1 MSGGGQ
7 IPFAALEFAI
17 RLSSEAS
24 EVYCRDSPTNASAA
38 TSSHLQHASLAWM
51 TSQLA
56 STIAMG
62 LAQSSNH
69 CGSFSFRVL
78 FLGIGQTA
86 KDVGRFDLRSGREL
100 CYSSCLFAEHG
111 NSPAAPRTEWVTQPM
126 TREKILS
133 NNPPADDDD
142 PHLRPTRLSE
152 MVGQRDVIERLQVAI
167 DATRKRKDVLGHVLF
182 DGPPGLGKT
191 TFAYCIPNE
200 LGVPIDFLS
209 GPSLKAPKD
218 LVASLTNLRKN
229 QVLFIDEI
237 HRTPKAV
244 EEYLYTAMEDFRID
258 IVVGEGVNAR
268 THNFK
273 LQPFTL
279 IGATTRAGM
288 LTGPLRDRFQI
299 REHLDFYT
307 IQELTD
313 IVNRNA
319 RKFKIEIE
327 PKAAAEIANR
337 SRSTPRVA
345 NNRLRWV
352 RDYAQSRADGVITLK
367 VAQAALQMAEID
379 ILGLDRLDR
388 KYLDTLIRVCLGGPT
403 GIEAIAATMNS
414 SSDTLEDDVEPFLLR
429 KELILRT
436 SHGRIATPK
445 AFEHLNLPPPSQNQ
459 LFG

>member
-1 MSGGGQ
+1 
-7 IPFAALEFAI
+7 
-17 RLSSEAS
+17 
-24 EVYCRDSPTNASAA
+24 
-38 TSSHLQHASLAWM
+38 
-51 TSQLA
+51 
-56 STIAMG
+56 
-62 LAQSSNH
+62 
-69 CGSFSFRVL
+69 
-78 FLGIGQTA
+78 
-86 KDVGRFDLRSGREL
+86 
-100 CYSSCLFAEHG
+100 
-111 NSPAAPRTEWVTQPM
+111 M

-133 NNPPADDDD
+133 NNPPPEEDD
-142 PHLRPTRLSE
+142 PHLRPHRLSE
-152 MVGQRDVIERLQVAI
+152 MVGQRDVIARLQVAI
-167 DATRKRKDVLGHVLF
+167 DAAQKRQDTLGHILF

-218 LVASLTNLRKN
+218 LVASLTNLRKH

-279 IGATTRAGM
+279 IGATTRSGM

-307 IQELTD
+307 IEELTD

-319 RKFKIEIE
+319 RKLNIEID
-327 PKAAAEIANR
+327 PDAAIEIANR

-352 RDYAQSRADGVITLK
+352 RDYAQSRADGVITMQ
-367 VAQAALQMAEID
+367 VAKDALEMAQID
-379 ILGLDRLDR
+379 TMGLDRLDK
-388 KYLDTLIRVCLGGPT
+388 KYMETLIRVCMGGPT
-403 GIEAIAATMNS
+403 GVESIAATMNS
-414 SSDTLEDDVEPFLLR
+414 SADTLEDDVEPYLLR
-429 KELILRT
+429 SELVLRT
-436 SHGRIATPK
+436 PRGRVATPK
-445 AFEHLNLPPPSQNQ
+445 AYAHFKIPPPVDGQGQ
-459 LFG
+459 LFN